1 MNNLSRDDNGLW
13 FENGKLYTGT
23 LIYGP
28 PAGFP
33 NGFIRVKIKNG
44 LREGLS
50 ETFISD
56 EQLWIKEYYK
66 EGKLHGTKTMYD
78 LDDPTFAE
86 KISNYSNG
94 QLHGVSKAF
103 RDKDTLSEISE
114 WKNGKLHGVSELYDK
129 KGNLEER
136 ETHEN
141 GNLVKK

>member
-1 MNNLSRDDNGLW
+1 MNNLSLDNGLW

-23 LIYGP
+23 VIYGP

-33 NGFIRVKIKNG
+33 NGFIREKIKNG
-44 LREGLS
+44 IREGLR

-66 EGKLHGTKTMYD
+66 EGKLHGIKTIYD

-94 QLHGVSKAF
+94 KLHGVSKAF
-103 RDKDTLSEISE
+103 WDKDTLSEISE

-136 ETHEN
+136 EIHEN

>member
-1 MNNLSRDDNGLW
+1 MNNLSLDNGLW

-23 LIYGP
+23 VIYGP

-33 NGFIRVKIKNG
+33 NGFIREKIKDG
-44 LREGLS
+44 LREGLR

-66 EGKLHGTKTMYD
+66 EGKLHGTKTIYD

-103 RDKDTLSEISE
+103 WDKDTLSEISE

-129 KGNLEER
+129 KSNLEER
-136 ETHEN
+136 EIHEN

>member
-1 MNNLSRDDNGLW
+1 MNNLSLDNGLW

-23 LIYGP
+23 VTYGP

-33 NGFIRVKIKNG
+33 NGLIREKIKNG
-44 LREGLS
+44 LREGLR

-66 EGKLHGTKTMYD
+66 EGKLHGIKTIYD

-103 RDKDTLSEISE
+103 WDKDTLSEISE

-136 ETHEN
+136 EIHEN

>member
-1 MNNLSRDDNGLW
+1 MNNLSLDNGLW

-23 LIYGP
+23 VIYGP

-33 NGFIRVKIKNG
+33 NGFIREKIKNG
-44 LREGLS
+44 IREGLR

-66 EGKLHGTKTMYD
+66 EGKLHGIKTIYD

-103 RDKDTLSEISE
+103 WDKDTLSEISE

-136 ETHEN
+136 EIHEN

>member
-1 MNNLSRDDNGLW
+1 MNNLSLDNGLW

-23 LIYGP
+23 VIYGP

-33 NGFIRVKIKNG
+33 NGFIREKIKNG
-44 LREGLS
+44 IREGLR

-66 EGKLHGTKTMYD
+66 EGKLHGIKTIYD

-86 KISNYSNG
+86 KILNYSNG

-103 RDKDTLSEISE
+103 WDKDALSEISE

-136 ETHEN
+136 EIHEN